1 MLGDFMKKK
10 LGLPASVIASVRV
23 DTSIADCVRLL
34 RDRSIGALLVTSAN
48 AREDLVGVFTER
60 DLVKNIELI
69 HRGGFWENPVRTVM
83 TTTLRTVSIDKIEDA
98 PRLMARYNIRHMPV
112 MGLGKDAKRVIGVL
126 SMRDLFRVAMEQ
138 VDYNVDR
145 LLNPPSPVAAVA
157 AKTKTKAKRK
167 LVGVFSSD
175 KNIRELIDQSAR
187 MSQHLIVKAQ
197 SLADDFEGI
206 EEVLNRFEVL
216 VVDLDSMP
224 AITLSKF
231 LARAKSLTGTPPVYV
246 LFSPLL
252 ISDDT
257 KMVIHKLADSR
268 RIHLIAKPVA
278 LGLLYE
284 KLLKRI

>member
-1 MLGDFMKKK
+1 MKKK
-10 LGLPASVIASVRV
+10 LGLPPSAVASVRA
-23 DTSIADCVRLL
+23 DTPIADCVRLL

-48 AREDLVGVFTER
+48 AREELVGIFTER

-69 HRGGFWENPVRTVM
+69 HRGGFWDNPVRTVM

-98 PRLMARYNIRHMPV
+98 PRMMARYNIRHMPV
-112 MGLGKDAKRVIGVL
+112 MGLGKDAKRVVGVL
-126 SMRDLFRVAMEQ
+126 SMRDLFRVAMKQ
-138 VDYNVDR
+138 VDYDIGR
-145 LLNPPSPVAAVA
+145 LLNPPSPLAA
-157 AKTKTKAKRK
+157 AKTKHKRK

-197 SLADDFEGI
+197 TLEEDFEGI

-224 AITLSKF
+224 AITLAKF
-231 LARAKSLTGTPPVYV
+231 LARAKSLSGTPPVYV

-252 ISDDT
+252 LSDET
-257 KMVIHKLADSR
+257 KMVLHKLADSR

-278 LGLLYE
+278 IGLLYE